1 MVNNSLAKA
10 GDLGLIPG
18 LGRFLGE
25 GNDNL
30 FQYSCLGNP
39 MNRGMW
45 WAAVHGLQ
53 RVGHDLATEQ
63 QQSNC
68 QWGFPGG
75 TAVKNP
81 HANAGDARESGLI
94 LGWEDPAREGTSN
107 PLQYSCLGNPMN
119 RGAWWAIVRGVAN
132 S

>member
-45 WAAVHGLQ
+45 WAAVHGVTRELDKTMTKQ
-53 RVGHDLATEQ
+53 QPVSNRHQFVGHGTEP
-63 QQSNC
+63 S
-68 QWGFPGG
+68 
-75 TAVKNP
+75 
-81 HANAGDARESGLI
+81 
-94 LGWEDPAREGTSN
+94 
-107 PLQYSCLGNPMN
+107 
-119 RGAWWAIVRGVAN
+119 
-132 S
+132 

>member
-1 MVNNSLAKA
+1 MRWLDSISDYEFGETLGDSERQGSLACY
-10 GDLGLIPG
+10 I
-18 LGRFLGE
+18 
-25 GNDNL
+25 
-30 FQYSCLGNP
+30 
-39 MNRGMW
+39 
-45 WAAVHGLQ
+45 HGLQ
-53 RVGHDLATEQ
+53 RVRHDLATEQ

-68 QWGFPGG
+68 LWGFPGG

-81 HANAGDARESGLI
+81 LAKAGDARDSGLI

-132 S
+132 SWTKLSD